1 MWESKHYEQQS
12 KIMAKK
18 NNLRIAEILKSKG
31 WTLGDLAKRM
41 SELDPNGKLLT
52 KSTLSGRIN
61 GNPTLSNLYEVA
73 EALDV
78 KITELF
84 PKEDQVCTTLG
95 FEDSLKEKENDNY
108 SQSEANVDEYVV
120 KTSKQ
125 ELSSE
130 SITFCPHCGG
140 KVRVGVVLLS
150 E

>member
-1 MWESKHYEQQS
+1 
-12 KIMAKK
+12 MAKK

-31 WTLGDLAKRM
+31 WTLGDLAQRM
-41 SELDPNGKLLT
+41 SELDPKGKLLT

-84 PKEDQVCTTLG
+84 PKEDQVCTTLSLK
-95 FEDSLKEKENDNY
+95 DSLKEQENDNNA
-108 SQSEANVDEYVV
+108 QSEANIDEHVV
-120 KTSKQ
+120 NAPKQ
-125 ELSSE
+125 QPSSE